1 MQKILKE
8 KATMVV
14 TKLIEKLSFKNEDL
28 HMTLNA
34 CQALNDFCEN
44 ESFFQVLTQPDV
56 VRSIVGVVTCIDANS
71 QNQPYALNF
80 LTTLITQFTE

>member
-1 MQKILKE
+1 
-8 KATMVV
+8 MVV
-14 TKLIEKLSFKNEDL
+14 NSLIEKLSFKNDDL

-44 ESFFQVLTQPDV
+44 DTFFQVLTQPDV
-56 VRSIVGVVTCIDANS
+56 IRKIVNVVTCTDANE

-80 LTTLITQFTE
+80 LTQLIT